1 MLYGTQQVNGF
12 QLGLEYATKGT
23 MTVAGRPIEVIIKD
37 TGGKAETGAAMAR
50 ELIEK
55 DGVDLLQ
62 GAPSS
67 SVTLAIMEVAKANK
81 KILMVNPA
89 ASPAITGANFN
100 EFTFRTSRTSVQD
113 ALTMGGALVEQ
124 YKGPFV
130 QIAPDNAFG
139 RGSAAGFYA
148 VVKAKGGQF
157 TANDTAE
164 GVGSIFIPADAT
176 DFSSYINQVLAAKA
190 KVLIV
195 TWAGASFLPLFQQM
209 TDAGVFDSMTVA
221 TGVGD
226 NATFKAVYS
235 GAIGVVGVNV
245 YHYTLP
251 KTAAND
257 WLVAEHMK
265 RFNSPPDL
273 FTEGGFSAAQAIVAA
288 LEKTGGDATAEK
300 MIPALEGLSFEGPK
314 GTTTFRKEDHV
325 ALQPL
330 YLVKIIKA
338 DDPEFKNIELIKE
351 YSAAETTPPCAVPAE
366 LKRCAQ

>member
-164 GVGSIFIPADAT
+164 GVGSIL
-176 DFSSYINQVLAAKA
+176 LA
-190 KVLIV
+190 
-195 TWAGASFLPLFQQM
+195 
-209 TDAGVFDSMTVA
+209 
-221 TGVGD
+221 
-226 NATFKAVYS
+226 
-235 GAIGVVGVNV
+235 
-245 YHYTLP
+245 
-251 KTAAND
+251 
-257 WLVAEHMK
+257 
-265 RFNSPPDL
+265 
-273 FTEGGFSAAQAIVAA
+273 
-288 LEKTGGDATAEK
+288 
-300 MIPALEGLSFEGPK
+300 
-314 GTTTFRKEDHV
+314 
-325 ALQPL
+325 
-330 YLVKIIKA
+330 
-338 DDPEFKNIELIKE
+338 
-351 YSAAETTPPCAVPAE
+351 
-366 LKRCAQ
+366 